1 MEPLSISV
9 SITALLHVTKSII
22 RYLRDVHDAPDDR
35 MKFAIEVS
43 NLDMLLTHLQARVTQ
58 AVEAK
63 REAPWFA
70 AVLALGERDGP
81 LDQLKSHLDQ
91 LALKLRPAK
100 GLNGIKNR
108 VTWVLDKTE
117 VMVILSKIE
126 RTKTLV
132 TPVLTDDLL

>member
-9 SITALLHVTKSII
+9 SITALLHVTRSIV
-22 RYLRDVHDAPDDR
+22 RCLRDVHDAPDDR
-35 MKFAIEVS
+35 LKLAIEVS
-43 NLDMLLTHLQARVTQ
+43 NVDILLTLLQARVKQ
-58 AVEAK
+58 AIEA
-63 REAPWFA
+63 RQEVPWFA

-91 LALKLRPAK
+91 LALKLEPAK
-100 GLNGIKNR
+100 GLKGIKNR
-108 VTWVLDKTE
+108 VTWVLDRTE
-117 VMVILSKIE
+117 VMVIVSKIE